1 MKKRWKLSAK
11 WWHVS
16 PFKRCLEDSFQWPLL
31 IFKPPKCANH
41 CIIFHHTRKCLHF
54 YFCGAGAGELLE
66 KKLALCYLSEA
77 DGVGNTESRR
87 EGDYCVYYITAS
99 CFVLV
104 QSCLIL
110 WDPMDCS
117 SPSFSVRGIFC
128 KNTGVGCHFLLQGIF
143 PTQGSK
149 PHLLHLLHWQVGSLP
164 REPPGKPVL
173 LFANSLF
180 DNHHLTII
188 P

>member
-1 MKKRWKLSAK
+1 MCKSLHYFSSHQKVFAFLFLWGRGRWTPGKEAGTVLSLRS
-11 WWHVS
+11 WWGWEH
-16 PFKRCLEDSFQWPLL
+16 RIWAGRWLL
-31 IFKPPKCANH
+31 CV
-41 CIIFHHTRKCLHF
+41 
-54 YFCGAGAGELLE
+54 
-66 KKLALCYLSEA
+66 LCY
-77 DGVGNTESRR
+77 
-87 EGDYCVYYITAS
+87 
-99 CFVLV
+99 CFMLRACA

-117 SPSFSVRGIFC
+117 SLSFSVRGIFH